1 VDLRLLSASVHGRA
15 SAPINA
21 VVLAADDI
29 LTFGNVWSAIGA
41 LSRHTTIMSPPA
53 HYDAS
58 APSEQPLPAVP
69 TPVERIASDCEFL
82 APRTRRGRGPGVL
95 VIFAPPQGASR
106 AVGVVELGVH
116 VKLAEEG
123 FAVVAAYPYDA
134 PRVEDLLR
142 VGVEKLAGHETVE
155 PKGKIALLGQCN
167 SACLCWMRPDD
178 E

>member
-1 VDLRLLSASVHGRA
+1 LLSASVHGQA

-21 VVLAADDI
+21 VVPAADDI

-69 TPVERIASDCEFL
+69 TPVERIGSDCDFL

-95 VIFAPPQGASR
+95 AIFAPPQGASR

-123 FAVVAAYPYDA
+123 FAVVAACADDES
-134 PRVEDLLR
+134 RVKDLLK
-142 VGVEKLAGHETVE
+142 VGVQKLAVHETVE
-155 PKGKIALLGQCN
+155 PKGKIALLGQCD
-167 SACLCWMRPDD
+167 SVCLCWMRPDD